1 MQFNQQDIIGLDK
14 EYRRAFIN
22 SLAGFRQAV
31 LVGSI
36 SAKGQSNLAIFN
48 SLIHLGANPAVF
60 GLINRPDSV
69 QRDTLQNIES
79 QGVYTLNY
87 VTGANYK
94 EAHQTSA
101 RYPQGVSEFE
111 QVGFEE
117 QYRPSLE
124 APFEPQINSPFPA
137 PFVAGAMVQIGMK
150 FEERVDLKINGTVL
164 LIGSIQSVYIDDA
177 LIAADGFINLSEAG
191 VLVSQGLDAYFT
203 TSPLGRLPYA
213 KP

>member
-1 MQFNQQDIIGLDK
+1 MQLKQQEIQGLDK

-31 LVGSI
+31 LVGTQ
-36 SAKGQSNLAIFN
+36 SAACKTNLAIFN
-48 SLIHLGANPAVF
+48 SLIHLGANPALF

-87 VTGANYK
+87 VAGKDYQK
-94 EAHQTSA
+94 AHQTSA

-117 QYRPSLE
+117 EFRSHF
-124 APFEPQINSPFPA
+124 AA
-137 PFVAGAMVQIGMK
+137 PFVADAIVQIAMK
-150 FEERVDLKINGTVL
+150 FEERIDITLNGTI
-164 LIGSIQSVYIDDA
+164 LIVGSVQEIVVDNSIVG
-177 LIAADGFINLSEAG
+177 ADGFVNLSEAG

>member
-1 MQFNQQDIIGLDK
+1 MQLNQQEIQGLDK
-14 EYRRAFIN
+14 EFRRAFIN

-31 LVGSI
+31 LVGSL
-36 SAKGQSNLAIFN
+36 SAQGQSNLAIFN
-48 SLIHLGANPAVF
+48 SLIHLGANPALF

-87 VTGANYK
+87 VAGADYQK
-94 EAHQTSA
+94 AHQTSA

-124 APFEPQINSPFPA
+124 APFEPQSTTTFPA

-177 LIAADGFINLSEAG
+177 LVAADGFVNLSEAG